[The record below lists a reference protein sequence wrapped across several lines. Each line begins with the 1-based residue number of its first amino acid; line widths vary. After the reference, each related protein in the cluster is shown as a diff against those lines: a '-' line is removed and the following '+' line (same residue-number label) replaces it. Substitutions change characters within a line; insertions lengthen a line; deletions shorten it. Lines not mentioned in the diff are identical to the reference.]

1 MSAFE
6 SFVQLEL
13 PKRPYL
19 DADAATET
27 VLVRRGAG
35 PRQMAAVTLA
45 EGQVLGMVNGEL
57 VGTDVSVLG
66 NTVRKAVLSV
76 GAAAATWTV
85 THNLGSENVIVQAF
99 DENKFVIIP
108 NSIQIVSD
116 DVVELKFNTP
126 QAGVARI
133 IFLD

>member
-19 DADAATET
+19 DTDASTET

-76 GAAAATWTV
+76 GVAAATWTV

-99 DENKFVIIP
+99 DENKFVVIP